1 MNRLPALLASA
12 VLVVACAGATS
23 PAPASP
29 AGIALARADVAR
41 STADPGRAAAAA
53 EAINAFG
60 LALYARMASE
70 PGNLVLSPA
79 SVAIALS
86 MARAGARGTTADE
99 MDAVLH
105 GLGSDELAEADN
117 ALDAALASRNG
128 TFEDA
133 TGEEHDVT
141 LRIANALFAQRD
153 LELQAAFL
161 DAMARRFGAGVRL
174 VDYVADVEAARRA
187 INDWVAGQTEDRIPE
202 ILKPGDLSEMTR
214 LALANAIYLKA
225 PWLYPF
231 PEDNTAPGTFRL
243 ADGSSIQVP
252 MMHLAETLPYADGDG
267 WAAVE
272 LPYVGA
278 ELAMLV
284 VVPDEMAAFEA
295 GFGPAVLAEI
305 VGSLDTPHV
314 DLWMPSFDIESRANL
329 GELLAALGMPAAFDP
344 SRADFGGITTQEQL
358 FISAVIHQ
366 ANMTVDEAGTEAA
379 AATVVGMDT
388 TSAPIDQVEL
398 RVDRPFL
405 VVLRDRTTGAVV
417 FLARVADPAAT
428 R

>member
-12 VLVVACAGATS
+12 ILVVACAGTAAPTL
-23 PAPASP
+23 PAPP
-29 AGIALARADVAR
+29 GIELARADVAR
-41 STADPGRAAAAA
+41 STADPGRAGAAA

-60 LALYARMASE
+60 LELYARMATE

-99 MDAVLH
+99 MDAVLRD
-105 GLGSDELAEADN
+105 LGSDEFAEAIN
-117 ALDAALASRNG
+117 ALDAALAARNG

-133 TGEEHDVT
+133 TGEQHRVT
-141 LRIANALFAQRD
+141 LRIANALFAQRN
-153 LELQAAFL
+153 LELQAAYL
-161 DAMARRFGAGVRL
+161 DAMAGRFGAGVWL

-187 INDWVAGQTEDRIPE
+187 INGWVAGQTEDRIPE
-202 ILKPGDLSEMTR
+202 VLKPGDLSDMTR

-231 PEDNTAPGTFRL
+231 PEDNTTPGSFQL
-243 ADGSSIQVP
+243 VDGSSIQVP
-252 MMHLAETLPYADGDG
+252 MMWLSESLPYADGDG

-284 VVPDEMAAFEA
+284 VVPDDLATFEA
-295 GFGPAVLAEI
+295 DFGPAVLAEI
-305 VGSLDTPHV
+305 VGSLDTPLV
-314 DLWMPSFDIESRANL
+314 DLWMPSFDIESRADL
-329 GELLAALGMPAAFDP
+329 SELLAALGMPAAFDP
-344 SRADFGGITTQEQL
+344 NRADFGGITTQEQL
-358 FISAVIHQ
+358 FISTVIHQ

-388 TSAPIDQVEL
+388 TSAPIDRVEL

-417 FLARVADPAAT
+417 FLARVANPAAT

>member
-12 VLVVACAGATS
+12 ILVVACAGATS
-23 PAPASP
+23 PAPDSP
-29 AGIALARADVAR
+29 AGIALARADAAR

-60 LALYARMASE
+60 LELYARMATE

-105 GLGSDELAEADN
+105 DLGSDEFAEAVN
-117 ALDAALASRNG
+117 ALDAALAARNG

-133 TGEEHDVT
+133 TGEHHDVT

-202 ILKPGDLSEMTR
+202 ILEPGDVSEMTR

-225 PWLYPF
+225 PWLSPF
-231 PEDNTAPGTFRL
+231 PEDNTAPGSFQL

-252 MMHLAETLPYADGDG
+252 MMQLSETLPYADGDG

-272 LPYVGA
+272 LPYVGD

-284 VVPDEMAAFEA
+284 VVPDDLAAFEA

-305 VGSLDTPHV
+305 VGSLETPQV
-314 DLWMPSFDIESRANL
+314 DLWLPSFDIESRADL

-388 TSAPIDQVEL
+388 TSAPIDRVEL
-398 RVDRPFL
+398 RVDHPFL